1 MGLTENYIE
10 CHKRFYRYLIKNEII
25 KDVREQDFYLILQNN
40 LRESLNINKMSSCVC
55 NAVIKTGKR
64 KGEECGKPVKDG
76 YEKCKTHLKNN
87 EEEAVPSYISK
98 VEEEEDILVIKKNKF
113 NNFVYGNTGLI
124 FKSSLEKY
132 IVAKEGSNGQWLP
145 LDEYDIEMC
154 KQYNLKWKVI
164 NNKQRGEK
172 TNKNLVNEH
181 DVFKNKSPV
190 EKKKFSYVDVQ
201 YMEDDDVNDNN
212 EN

>member
-1 MGLTENYIE
+1 
-10 CHKRFYRYLIKNEII
+10 
-25 KDVREQDFYLILQNN
+25 
-40 LRESLNINKMSSCVC
+40 
-55 NAVIKTGKR
+55 
-64 KGEECGKPVKDG
+64 
-76 YEKCKTHLKNN
+76 
-87 EEEAVPSYISK
+87 
-98 VEEEEDILVIKKNKF
+98 
-113 NNFVYGNTGLI
+113 
-124 FKSSLEKY
+124 
-132 IVAKEGSNGQWLP
+132 
-145 LDEYDIEMC
+145 MC